1 MLALQKCQP
10 CSALDLKDVWNKMT
24 MHDSIFWEKI
34 SANQALPYSCIKES
48 LQQLRGVTALL
59 KTLGAISEMQCDWP
73 VKQNDWSNK
82 KVLFRLLKRWFIVV
96 LQWVI
101 IVNYLQCS
109 SFIKS
114 IDFIICVSTMKHPVK

>member
-24 MHDSIFWEKI
+24 VHDSIFWEKI
-34 SANQALPYSCIKES
+34 SANQALRYSCIGES
-48 LQQLRGVTALL
+48 LQQLGGVTALL
-59 KTLGAISEMQCDWP
+59 KTLVAIGELQCDWP

-82 KVLFRLLKRWFIVV
+82 KVLFRPLKRWFIVV

-101 IVNYLQCS
+101 VVNYLQYS

-114 IDFIICVSTMKHPVK
+114 IDFIICVSTMKHPVM